1 MQENRRSRLQAVIQ
15 EELSVIVPRMVKDPR
30 IPSITFT
37 SVEVTQDGSH
47 ATVFVALLGG
57 MIKSPESE
65 ALPDPKAPNAPNPM
79 KECLEGLKS
88 ASGFLR
94 RHLGK
99 VLSVRH
105 IPNLVFREDKGFE
118 NALRVNEL
126 LKQINET
133 PKSE

>member
-1 MQENRRSRLQAVIQ
+1 MQENRRARLQAVIQ
-15 EELSVIVPRMVKDPR
+15 EELSLVVPRMVKDPR
-30 IPSITFT
+30 IPSVTFT
-37 SVEVTQDGSH
+37 SVEVTKDGSH
-47 ATVFVALLGG
+47 ATVFVSLLGG
-57 MIKSPESE
+57 LMRAPDASE
-65 ALPDPKAPNAPNPM
+65 KDPKAPDLM

-99 VLSVRH
+99 VLNVRH

-126 LKQINET
+126 LKQISE
-133 PKSE
+133 PKPE